1 MYIAIFVSMLSLAWQ
16 SLFNEIMSFREKP
29 KVVTASE
36 RKNSSSDGEPEAK
49 RRKVDASETVI
60 VQKVMSVLSKSWLLL
75 KKNNQNFIGHQPVG
89 HLKNLP
95 PDNKWGG
102 SWIINIKGTLK
113 LFK

>member
-1 MYIAIFVSMLSLAWQ
+1 
-16 SLFNEIMSFREKP
+16 MSFREKP

-60 VQKVMSVLSKSWLLL
+60 VQKVMSVSSKIWLLL
-75 KKNNQNFIGHQPVG
+75 RKKSNKNFIGYQPVG

-95 PDNKWGG
+95 SDNKWGG

>member
-1 MYIAIFVSMLSLAWQ
+1 
-16 SLFNEIMSFREKP
+16 MSFREKP

-60 VQKVMSVLSKSWLLL
+60 VQKVIS
-75 KKNNQNFIGHQPVG
+75 GHQPVG

-95 PDNKWGG
+95 PDNK
-102 SWIINIKGTLK
+102 
-113 LFK
+113 